1 MSGWTHFLIVT
12 GALLQLGGLGL
23 TVRQVQLVIGI
34 RETVRQQLH
43 ELGRQLLGRK
53 TRQSVTVNVTVPI
66 GVEISADVEVR
77 YAGESELEWLAREVR
92 QNRNAV
98 AELGRKFERKIAEL
112 DNRTQRG
119 LDSRLEM
126 LDRETSEKASR
137 NAVLM
142 WWGVVLI
149 GAGITMQTAGSLL

>member
-1 MSGWTHFLIVT
+1 MA
-12 GALLQLGGLGL
+12 GALLQLGGLWL
-23 TVRQVQLVIGI
+23 TVWQVRLVIGI
-34 RETVRQQLH
+34 RETVREQLR
-43 ELGRQLLGRK
+43 ELGRQLLGRT
-53 TRQSVTVNVTVPI
+53 TRHSVTIDVTIPI
-66 GVEISADVEVR
+66 GVEVSADVEVR

-98 AELGRKFERKIAEL
+98 AELERKFERKIAEL

-119 LDSRLEM
+119 LDSRLDM